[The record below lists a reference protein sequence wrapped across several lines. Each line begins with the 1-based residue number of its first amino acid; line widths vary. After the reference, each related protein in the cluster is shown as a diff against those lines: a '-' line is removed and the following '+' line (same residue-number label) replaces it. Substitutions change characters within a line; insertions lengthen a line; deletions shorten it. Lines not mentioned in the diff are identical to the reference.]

1 LTLQQ
6 RQKGFHVLEDRLPT
20 RPLVSRAVRLL
31 SQPRHSAADS
41 ALVTGVALRL
51 AALDS
56 DSETAEKLVS
66 ASEQVIVG
74 VAGLVGEPA
83 PQADWS
89 DTVEALALM
98 IAGRPLQRRHLM
110 ASRSALGS
118 ADKVL
123 DLSDRLRRTA
133 EEDLDRDDLGRALAM
148 AVTGPAEMVE
158 ALIEREQVARERP
171 DQAMRPNEPRPPG
184 PGPRGSTRQA
194 TGERGGLRAVDS
206 GLPRP

>member
-1 LTLQQ
+1 
-6 RQKGFHVLEDRLPT
+6 LEDRLPT

-31 SQPRHSAADS
+31 SQPRRSAADS

-56 DSETAEKLVS
+56 DSETAEKLIA
-66 ASEQVIVG
+66 ASDRVIVG

-83 PQADWS
+83 PQTDWS
-89 DTVEALALM
+89 DTAEALALM

-133 EEDLDRDDLGRALAM
+133 EEDVDRDDLGRALAM

-158 ALIEREQVARERP
+158 ALIEREQNSGRLGREP
-171 DQAMRPNEPRPPG
+171 VLESQPQPQPQPQPRPPG
-184 PGPRGSTRQA
+184 PGPRASRPA
-194 TGERGGLRAVDS
+194 PGERGVPLRALDG
-206 GLPRP
+206 GLPGR

>member
-1 LTLQQ
+1 M
-6 RQKGFHVLEDRLPT
+6 LEDRLPT

-31 SQPRHSAADS
+31 AQPRRSPADS

-56 DSETAEKLVS
+56 DTETADKLIA
-66 ASEQVIVG
+66 ASDRVIVG

-83 PQADWS
+83 PPADWS
-89 DTVEALALM
+89 DTTEALALM

-133 EEDLDRDDLGRALAM
+133 EEDVDRDDLGRALAM
-148 AVTGPAEMVE
+148 AVAAPADMVD
-158 ALIEREQVARERP
+158 ALIEQEKSTRGRSEPAAHGREVA
-171 DQAMRPNEPRPPG
+171 EPRPPG
-184 PGPRGSTRQA
+184 PGPRASRPA
-194 TGERGGLRAVDS
+194 PGERGVPLRALD
-206 GLPRP
+206 GGIPGR

>member
-1 LTLQQ
+1 
-6 RQKGFHVLEDRLPT
+6 VLEDRLPT

-31 SQPRHSAADS
+31 SQPRSSAADS

-56 DSETAEKLVS
+56 DRETAEKLIA
-66 ASEQVIVG
+66 ASDRVIVG

-83 PQADWS
+83 PQTDWS
-89 DTVEALALM
+89 DTAEALALM
-98 IAGRPLQRRHLM
+98 IAGRALQRRHLM

-133 EEDLDRDDLGRALAM
+133 EEDVDRDDLGRALAM

-158 ALIEREQVARERP
+158 ALIEREQNNSRLGRESVIESQP
-171 DQAMRPNEPRPPG
+171 QPQPRPPG
-184 PGPRGSTRQA
+184 PGPRASRPA
-194 TGERGGLRAVDS
+194 PGERGVPLRALDG
-206 GLPRP
+206 GLPGR

>member
-1 LTLQQ
+1 
-6 RQKGFHVLEDRLPT
+6 VLEDRLPT

-31 SQPRHSAADS
+31 SQPRSSAADS

-56 DSETAEKLVS
+56 DSETAEKLIA
-66 ASEQVIVG
+66 ASDRVIVG

-83 PQADWS
+83 PQTDWS
-89 DTVEALALM
+89 DTAEALALM
-98 IAGRPLQRRHLM
+98 IAGRALQRRHLM

-133 EEDLDRDDLGRALAM
+133 EEDVDRDDLGRALAM

-158 ALIEREQVARERP
+158 ALIEREQNNSRLGRESVIESQP
-171 DQAMRPNEPRPPG
+171 QPQPRPPG
-184 PGPRGSTRQA
+184 PGPRANRPA
-194 TGERGGLRAVDS
+194 PGERGVPLRALDG
-206 GLPRP
+206 GLPGR

>member
-1 LTLQQ
+1 
-6 RQKGFHVLEDRLPT
+6 LEDRLPT

-31 SQPRHSAADS
+31 SQPRSSAADS

-56 DSETAEKLVS
+56 DSETAEKLIA
-66 ASEQVIVG
+66 ASDRVIVG

-83 PQADWS
+83 PQTDWS
-89 DTVEALALM
+89 DTAEALALM

-123 DLSDRLRRTA
+123 DLSDRLRRSA
-133 EEDLDRDDLGRALAM
+133 EEDVDRDDLGRALAM

-158 ALIEREQVARERP
+158 ALIEREQNNSRLGRESVLESQP
-171 DQAMRPNEPRPPG
+171 QPQPQPRPPG
-184 PGPRGSTRQA
+184 PGPRASRPA
-194 TGERGGLRAVDS
+194 PGERGVPLRALDG
-206 GLPRP
+206 GLPGR

>member
-1 LTLQQ
+1 M
-6 RQKGFHVLEDRLPT
+6 LEDRLLT

-31 SQPRHSAADS
+31 SQPRRSAADS

-56 DSETAEKLVS
+56 DSETAEKLIA
-66 ASEQVIVG
+66 ASDRVIVG

-89 DTVEALALM
+89 DTAEALALM

-133 EEDLDRDDLGRALAM
+133 EEDVDRDDLGRALAM

-158 ALIEREQVARERP
+158 ALIEREQSGRGATPEPVVEP
-171 DQAMRPNEPRPPG
+171 GPRPPG
-184 PGPRGSTRQA
+184 PGPRASRPA
-194 TGERGGLRAVDS
+194 PERGVPLRALDG
-206 GLPRP
+206 GLPGR

>member
-1 LTLQQ
+1 M
-6 RQKGFHVLEDRLPT
+6 LEDRLPT

-31 SQPRHSAADS
+31 SQPRRSAADS

-56 DSETAEKLVS
+56 DSETAEKLIA
-66 ASEQVIVG
+66 ASDRVIVG

-83 PQADWS
+83 PQTDWS
-89 DTVEALALM
+89 DTAEALALM

-133 EEDLDRDDLGRALAM
+133 EEDVDRDDLGRALAM

-158 ALIEREQVARERP
+158 ALIEREQNNSRVGREAVMES
-171 DQAMRPNEPRPPG
+171 QPRPPG
-184 PGPRGSTRQA
+184 PGPRASRPA
-194 TGERGGLRAVDS
+194 PGERGVPLRALDG
-206 GLPRP
+206 GLPGR

>member
-1 LTLQQ
+1 M
-6 RQKGFHVLEDRLPT
+6 LEDRLPT

-31 SQPRHSAADS
+31 SQPRSSAADS

-56 DSETAEKLVS
+56 DSETAEKLIA
-66 ASEQVIVG
+66 ASDRVIVG

-83 PQADWS
+83 PQTDWS
-89 DTVEALALM
+89 DTAEALALM

-123 DLSDRLRRTA
+123 DLSDRLRRSA
-133 EEDLDRDDLGRALAM
+133 EEDVDRDDLGRALAM

-158 ALIEREQVARERP
+158 ALIEREQSNSRLGRESVLESQP
-171 DQAMRPNEPRPPG
+171 QPQPQPRPPG
-184 PGPRGSTRQA
+184 PGPRASRPA
-194 TGERGGLRAVDS
+194 PGERGVPLRALDG
-206 GLPRP
+206 GLPGR

>member
-1 LTLQQ
+1 M
-6 RQKGFHVLEDRLPT
+6 LEDRLPT

-31 SQPRHSAADS
+31 AQPRRSPADS

-56 DSETAEKLVS
+56 DTETADKLIA
-66 ASEQVIVG
+66 ASDRVIVG

-89 DTVEALALM
+89 DTTEALALM

-133 EEDLDRDDLGRALAM
+133 EEDVDRDALGRALAM
-148 AVTGPAEMVE
+148 AVAAPADMVD
-158 ALIEREQVARERP
+158 ALIEQEKCSTRGRSEPAAHGREVA
-171 DQAMRPNEPRPPG
+171 EPRPPG
-184 PGPRGSTRQA
+184 PGPRASRPA
-194 TGERGGLRAVDS
+194 PGERGVPLRALD
-206 GLPRP
+206 GGIPGR

>member
-1 LTLQQ
+1 
-6 RQKGFHVLEDRLPT
+6 VLEDRLPT

-31 SQPRHSAADS
+31 SQPRSSAADS

-56 DSETAEKLVS
+56 DSETAEKLIA
-66 ASEQVIVG
+66 ASDRVIVG

-83 PQADWS
+83 PQTDWS
-89 DTVEALALM
+89 DTAEALALM
-98 IAGRPLQRRHLM
+98 IAGRALQRRHLM

-133 EEDLDRDDLGRALAM
+133 EEDVDRDDLGRALAM

-158 ALIEREQVARERP
+158 ALIEREQNNSRLGRESVIESQP
-171 DQAMRPNEPRPPG
+171 QPQPRPPG
-184 PGPRGSTRQA
+184 PGPRASRPA
-194 TGERGGLRAVDS
+194 PGERGVPLRALDG
-206 GLPRP
+206 GLPGR

>member
-1 LTLQQ
+1 M
-6 RQKGFHVLEDRLPT
+6 LEDRLPT

-31 SQPRHSAADS
+31 SQPRRSAADS

-56 DSETAEKLVS
+56 DSETAEKLIA
-66 ASEQVIVG
+66 ASDRVIVG

-83 PQADWS
+83 PQTDWS
-89 DTVEALALM
+89 DTAEALALM
-98 IAGRPLQRRHLM
+98 IAGRALQRRHLM

-123 DLSDRLRRTA
+123 DLSDRLRRSA
-133 EEDLDRDDLGRALAM
+133 EEDVDRDDLGRALAM

-158 ALIEREQVARERP
+158 ALIEREQNNSRLGRESVIESQP
-171 DQAMRPNEPRPPG
+171 QPQPRPPG
-184 PGPRGSTRQA
+184 PGPRASRPA
-194 TGERGGLRAVDS
+194 PGERGVPLRALDG
-206 GLPRP
+206 GLPGR

>member
-1 LTLQQ
+1 M
-6 RQKGFHVLEDRLPT
+6 LEDRLPT

-31 SQPRHSAADS
+31 AQPRRSPADS

-56 DSETAEKLVS
+56 DTETADKLIA
-66 ASEQVIVG
+66 ASDRVIVG

-89 DTVEALALM
+89 DTAEALALM

-123 DLSDRLRRTA
+123 DLSEGLRRTA
-133 EEDLDRDDLGRALAM
+133 EEDVDRDDLGRALAM
-148 AVTGPAEMVE
+148 AVAAPADMVD
-158 ALIEREQVARERP
+158 ALIEQEKSSTRGRSEPAAHGRETA
-171 DQAMRPNEPRPPG
+171 EPRPPG
-184 PGPRGSTRQA
+184 PGPRASRPA
-194 TGERGGLRAVDS
+194 PGERGVPLRALD
-206 GLPRP
+206 GGIPGR

>member
-1 LTLQQ
+1 M
-6 RQKGFHVLEDRLPT
+6 LEDRLPT

-31 SQPRHSAADS
+31 AQPRRSPADS

-56 DSETAEKLVS
+56 DTETADKLIA
-66 ASEQVIVG
+66 ASDRVIVG

-89 DTVEALALM
+89 DTTEALALM

-133 EEDLDRDDLGRALAM
+133 EEDVDRDDLGRALAM
-148 AVTGPAEMVE
+148 AVAAPADMVD
-158 ALIEREQVARERP
+158 ALIEQEKSTRGRSEPAAHGREVA
-171 DQAMRPNEPRPPG
+171 EPRPPG
-184 PGPRGSTRQA
+184 PGPRASRPA
-194 TGERGGLRAVDS
+194 PGERGVPLRALD
-206 GLPRP
+206 GGIPGR

>member
-1 LTLQQ
+1 
-6 RQKGFHVLEDRLPT
+6 VLEDRLPT

-31 SQPRHSAADS
+31 SQPRSSAADS

-56 DSETAEKLVS
+56 DSETAEKLIA
-66 ASEQVIVG
+66 ASDRVIVG

-83 PQADWS
+83 PQTDWS
-89 DTVEALALM
+89 DTAEALALM

-123 DLSDRLRRTA
+123 DLSDRLRRSA
-133 EEDLDRDDLGRALAM
+133 EEDVDRDDLGRALAM

-158 ALIEREQVARERP
+158 ALIEREQSNSRLGRESVLESQP
-171 DQAMRPNEPRPPG
+171 QQQPQPRPPG
-184 PGPRGSTRQA
+184 PGPRASRPA
-194 TGERGGLRAVDS
+194 PGERGVPLRALDG
-206 GLPRP
+206 GLPGR

>member
-1 LTLQQ
+1 
-6 RQKGFHVLEDRLPT
+6 VLEDRLPT

-31 SQPRHSAADS
+31 SQPRSSAADS

-56 DSETAEKLVS
+56 DSETAEKLIA
-66 ASEQVIVG
+66 ASDRVIVG

-83 PQADWS
+83 PQTDWS
-89 DTVEALALM
+89 DTAEALALM
-98 IAGRPLQRRHLM
+98 IAGRALQRRHLM

-133 EEDLDRDDLGRALAM
+133 EEDVDRDDLGRALAM

-158 ALIEREQVARERP
+158 ALIEREQNNSRLGRESVIESQP
-171 DQAMRPNEPRPPG
+171 QPQPQPRPPG
-184 PGPRGSTRQA
+184 PGPRASRPA
-194 TGERGGLRAVDS
+194 PGERGVPLRALDG
-206 GLPRP
+206 GLPGR

>member
-1 LTLQQ
+1 M
-6 RQKGFHVLEDRLPT
+6 LEDRLPT

-31 SQPRHSAADS
+31 SQPRRSAADS

-56 DSETAEKLVS
+56 DSETAEKLIA
-66 ASEQVIVG
+66 ASDRVIVG

-89 DTVEALALM
+89 DTAEALALM

-133 EEDLDRDDLGRALAM
+133 EEDVDRDDLGRALAR

-158 ALIEREQVARERP
+158 ALIEREQSGRA
-171 DQAMRPNEPRPPG
+171 ATAEPVVEPGQRPPG
-184 PGPRGSTRQA
+184 PGPRASRPA
-194 TGERGGLRAVDS
+194 PGERGVPLRALDG
-206 GLPRP
+206 GLPGR

>member
-1 LTLQQ
+1 M
-6 RQKGFHVLEDRLPT
+6 LEDRLPT

-31 SQPRHSAADS
+31 SQPRRSPADS

-56 DSETAEKLVS
+56 DSETADKLIA
-66 ASEQVIVG
+66 ASDRVIVG

-89 DTVEALALM
+89 DTTEALALM

-133 EEDLDRDDLGRALAM
+133 EEDVDRDDLGRALAM
-148 AVTGPAEMVE
+148 AVAAPAEMVD
-158 ALIEREQVARERP
+158 ALIEQEKSSTRGRSEPADRGREVTET
-171 DQAMRPNEPRPPG
+171 RPPG
-184 PGPRGSTRQA
+184 PGPRASRPA
-194 TGERGGLRAVDS
+194 PGERGVPLRALD
-206 GLPRP
+206 GGIPGR

>member
-1 LTLQQ
+1 M
-6 RQKGFHVLEDRLPT
+6 LEDRLPT

-31 SQPRHSAADS
+31 SQPRSSAADS

-56 DSETAEKLVS
+56 DSETAEKLIA
-66 ASEQVIVG
+66 ASDRVIVG

-83 PQADWS
+83 PQTDWS
-89 DTVEALALM
+89 DTAEALALM

-123 DLSDRLRRTA
+123 DLSDRLRRSA
-133 EEDLDRDDLGRALAM
+133 EEDVDRDDLGRALAM

-158 ALIEREQVARERP
+158 ALIEREQNNSRLGRESVLESQP
-171 DQAMRPNEPRPPG
+171 QPQPQPRPPG
-184 PGPRGSTRQA
+184 PGPRASRPA
-194 TGERGGLRAVDS
+194 PGERGVPLRALDG
-206 GLPRP
+206 GLPGR